1 MEEKKVSARSNF
13 GVYGWILTIYAF
25 LVYAASGCQ
34 NQTFSVL
41 NDYYTNTVGWS
52 NTQQQLIITIAGVVC
67 CVVMVFVG
75 SLVRQVSPRKTA
87 FVLLL
92 VSGILYYVC
101 SYVNTYILMAVI
113 FVVTRCVAQTCSMQL
128 NGVFIN
134 NWFPKK
140 RGLVVG
146 WATCGQALSTTIST
160 IVMGWGLSM
169 FGIHGAYGVISVISI
184 VCAFIILFVLRD
196 YPEEL
201 GKYPDND
208 PNSVRENV
216 QELKHTPGVW
226 TWKRVLTTKE
236 FWFISLSIAIMVFG
250 AGFMSQIVPVVMS
263 AGFNPQQIP
272 LIMTLIGVA
281 ACFGSY
287 IAGVID
293 VKLGT
298 KTAIIVVD
306 IALVIM
312 GILANTGNKIA
323 VVIALCC
330 LAMMLG
336 GGSNFAVSMCS
347 GCWGRANFNDVIRFM
362 MPITVFISSL
372 APAIIAFIAEHF
384 GGYGAT
390 FIFAAILGVVSILLI
405 LPVGKDFVAK
415 KEASW
420 GVAESK

>member
-1 MEEKKVSARSNF
+1 MQEKVNARSNF
-13 GVYGWILTIYAF
+13 GLYGWILTIYAF
-25 LVYAASGCQ
+25 LTYAASGSQ

-41 NDYYTNTVGWS
+41 NEYYTDTLGWT
-52 NTQQQLIITIAGVVC
+52 NTQQQTIITIAGVVC
-67 CVVMVFVG
+67 CIVMVFVG
-75 SLVRQVSPRKTA
+75 SLVRKISPRKTA
-87 FVLLL
+87 FTLLL
-92 VSGILYYVC
+92 VSGILFYVC

-140 RGLVVG
+140 RGLVIG

-160 IVMGWGLSM
+160 ILMGWGLAQ
-169 FGIHGAYGVISVISI
+169 FGIQGAYGIISLISI
-184 VCAFIILFVLRD
+184 VCAFVILFVLRD

-208 PNSVRENV
+208 PNAVRQSVE
-216 QELKHTPGVW
+216 QIKHTPSVW
-226 TWKRVLTTKE
+226 TWQRVLTTKE
-236 FWFISLSIAIMVFG
+236 FWLISLSIAVLVFG
-250 AGFMSQIVPVVMS
+250 AGFMSQIVPVIMS
-263 AGFNPQQIP
+263 AGFAPPQIP

-287 IAGVID
+287 VSGVID

-298 KTAIIVVD
+298 KKAIIVVD
-306 IALVIM
+306 VALIIM
-312 GILANTGNKIA
+312 GILANTGNQIA
-323 VVIALCC
+323 VVVALAC

-347 GCWGRANFNDVIRFM
+347 GCWGRAVFGDVIRFM

-372 APAIIAFIAEHF
+372 APVIIAKIAEVFH
-384 GGYGAT
+384 GYGAA
-390 FIFAAILGVVSILLI
+390 FVFASILGVVSILLI
-405 LPVGKDFVAK
+405 LPVGKDFAAK
-415 KEASW
+415 KEAQW
-420 GVAESK
+420 TAEAK